1 VTVDKRELY
10 LHVEAETWAETVE
23 LHPEK
28 GKQPRGLAQAI
39 NVAARNID
47 AVRPRDAPALYD
59 SGTRPAP
66 LVRAV

>member
-1 VTVDKRELY
+1 MTVDKRELY

-39 NVAARNID
+39 NVAARVIRFGRCSCG
-47 AVRPRDAPALYD
+47 A
-59 SGTRPAP
+59 
-66 LVRAV
+66 RAVALSP